1 MRCSTLRRLS
11 PLAVRVGLSGLLVG
25 VLVTNSASA
34 QPGDRTGA
42 NPPPRPPYA
51 APQPEVAPQP
61 DIGWGYI
68 PENGGSLVNGINR
81 NRGVNPLND
90 NSVYSIPFWP
100 YGAYSPCSYDEWGEL
115 HCNTDHYGRGPAYRT
130 WPIYGNWY

>member
-1 MRCSTLRRLS
+1 MGYSNSRRLS
-11 PLAVRVGLSGLLVG
+11 QFAKFVGVSGLLVG
-25 VLVTNSASA
+25 GLLTQSAIA
-34 QPGDRTGA
+34 QQGDRVRGGPST
-42 NPPPRPPYA
+42 RP
-51 APQPEVAPQP
+51 PEVAAQP
-61 DIGWGYI
+61 DVGWGYI

-90 NSVYSIPFWP
+90 YSVYSIPFWP
-100 YGAYSPCSYDEWGEL
+100 YGAYSPCEYDEWGEL